1 MDLTNNK
8 QERRSI
14 TVLSSYKRQID
25 RVSNELSLEFDQ
37 RITTTEIFYMLVDDH
52 LEEVKEKI
60 RKKYRE
66 EIF

>member
-1 MDLTNNK
+1 MDSPNNK
-8 QERRSI
+8 SERRSI